1 MLTQF
6 KLGAIAMAKR
16 NRMNPHLYLGDQF
29 QFAPDRASASGAPP
43 NFEKITYQGT
53 GATYT
58 VTAISN
64 VSEGYYDVTFTPAIS
79 ALPSAPYFNLMCV
92 QSNLNKVFVRAYL
105 QVQTANASTLL
116 NASDFDMYYFRR
128 IRNSDAGSGYGI
140 NTYDASGNLTFTS
153 NARPFEL
160 AALGVTTKYDSVGIT
175 DPKTGDWYSQPFM
188 FGSTPTNYAI
198 YTPMMGYC
206 IVNWTSS
213 QTKGTGTLTARNDAF
228 ATPGWAAWTGVSART
243 TPGAT
248 DFTICKATPHIM
260 GASQWPGDIAN
271 ELHVYPNSYVMVI
284 DTDKYQP

>member
-140 NTYDASGNLTFTS
+140 NTFDASGNLTYTS

-160 AALGVTTKYDSVGIT
+160 AALGVTTKFDSTSIV
-175 DPKTGDWYSQPFM
+175 DPKTGDWSTQQYM
-188 FGSTPTNYAI
+188 FGTTPTNFAI
-198 YTPMMGYC
+198 HSQLMGYC
-206 IVNWTSS
+206 IVDYNSAL
-213 QTKGTGTLTARNDAF
+213 TKGTGSLTARNNSY
-228 ATPGWAAWTGVSART
+228 ATPGWSAAIGLGART
-243 TPGAT
+243 TAGAT
-248 DFTICKATPHIM
+248 GFTICKATPHIF
-260 GASQWPGDIAN
+260 AYSSYPSYIAN
-271 ELHVYPNSYVMVI
+271 ELHVFPNSYVMLI